1 MITYNPLYWSDDES
15 VLQQLAQEL
24 QMWRDFDKWLK
35 DIALGEEQYNVLM
48 AEFRKDYSKGITL
61 ESDTYS
67 VGHNEKDT
75 EVVI

>member
-1 MITYNPLYWSDDES
+1 MNDLE
-15 VLQQLAQEL
+15 QEL

-35 DIALGEEQYNVLM
+35 EVALGEGQYNVLM

-67 VGHNEKDT
+67 VGHNEGQK
-75 EVVI
+75 